1 MKKESSASIKK
12 RGHADNKIELKRKKD
27 LFKGELNPAK
37 DHNTRDTSFIFSI
50 KTLYSSSGEQHSTKK
65 NPLANFTVIFQV
77 SYSIYHFQIFACL
90 DTFFIFCFKV
100 ILSDNFSF
108 PGQPID

>member
-65 NPLANFTVIFQV
+65 NPLANFTVIF
-77 SYSIYHFQIFACL
+77 SSIIFYLSLSNLCL
-90 DTFFIFCFKV
+90 FGYFFY
-100 ILSDNFSF
+100 ILL
-108 PGQPID
+108 